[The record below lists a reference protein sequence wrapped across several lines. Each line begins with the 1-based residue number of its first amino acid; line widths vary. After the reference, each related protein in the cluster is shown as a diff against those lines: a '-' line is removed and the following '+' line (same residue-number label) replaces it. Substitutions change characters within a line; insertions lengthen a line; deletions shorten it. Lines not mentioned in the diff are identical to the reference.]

1 MEVAI
6 NNHVYQQAQD
16 YAQSQ
21 GVSLSAVIENFLI
34 SLLNKTHTKQQDA
47 VPDVVLSLLGAGE
60 QVADNDL
67 NGREAYYQ
75 YLQEKY
81 Q

>member
-6 NNHVYQQAQD
+6 NNHVYQQAQV

-34 SLLNKTHTKQQDA
+34 SLLNKAHTQKQDA

-60 QVADNDL
+60 QVADDDL
-67 NGREAYYQ
+67 NGREAYYK

>member
-6 NNHVYQQAQD
+6 NNHVYQQAQI

-34 SLLNKTHTKQQDA
+34 NLLNKAHAQKQDS

-60 QVADNDL
+60 QVADDDL
-67 NGREAYYQ
+67 NGREAYYK

>member
-21 GVSLSAVIENFLI
+21 GVSLSAVIVNL
-34 SLLNKTHTKQQDA
+34 SAMMQCVCLRWHTT
-47 VPDVVLSLLGAGE
+47 SSYGSMC
-60 QVADNDL
+60 
-67 NGREAYYQ
+67 
-75 YLQEKY
+75 LQ
-81 Q
+81 